1 MPFKPSLALTVV
13 LLLLAILFLRLG
25 WWQLERKADKTL
37 LFEQFKQAPQLAIG
51 EALERGE
58 TFARVEARGRYD
70 PVRHILLDNKILNG
84 RAGVHVLSPF
94 VLSDGRVILVNRGW
108 LPLPPDRHPLP
119 DVATDGN
126 ARTITGILSRPPA
139 IGPRLGAADV
149 LEPDRWPQLVT
160 YPDLETVA
168 VALDTGLQ
176 PWLIRLDAAD
186 ETGFQDRDWRPA
198 VMGPE
203 VHGAYALQW
212 FSLAVTAGVIWLVLG
227 LRRARSSPAERRFT
241 E

>member
-94 VLSDGRVILVNRGW
+94 VLNRDDLAAPARDHERRLSVI
-108 LPLPPDRHPLP
+108 
-119 DVATDGN
+119 
-126 ARTITGILSRPPA
+126 
-139 IGPRLGAADV
+139 
-149 LEPDRWPQLVT
+149 
-160 YPDLETVA
+160 
-168 VALDTGLQ
+168 
-176 PWLIRLDAAD
+176 
-186 ETGFQDRDWRPA
+186 
-198 VMGPE
+198 
-203 VHGAYALQW
+203 
-212 FSLAVTAGVIWLVLG
+212 
-227 LRRARSSPAERRFT
+227 RARALRLVASSRQVTRWQEPSLSKASRAHHR
-241 E
+241 